1 MKKIALLCL
10 ALGLTFFVQ
19 AQDEEKEPPKEGWS
33 TAGTASLLFNQAAFN
48 HEWQGG
54 GVSNISGNFTASYDF
69 NYRKNGFAWDNK
81 IMADY
86 GATKIKNQ
94 EYIQKTND
102 RLEFTSNIGKQIGE
116 TNWYYSGI
124 LNFKTQFDSGFEETE
139 EVVVVNGQSVT
150 IKNRERI
157 TKFLSPAYL
166 MVGPGLLW
174 KKSDNLKVN
183 FAPAT
188 ARFVFV
194 DGQFT
199 DPTDPRNKL
208 DADNAYF
215 GVDANE
221 TMRFEFGMA
230 INGYAKFELA
240 KNISMENIL
249 ALYSNYLEDPQ
260 NVDIDYTAN
269 INMKVNDFI
278 TTNFAFQ
285 AIYDDNAVKGF
296 QIREALGVGV
306 TYKFQ

>member
-1 MKKIALLCL
+1 MKK
-10 ALGLTFFVQ
+10 LTFLWVALCIGMTMQ
-19 AQDEEKEPPKEGWS
+19 AQDEETEASDEGWKTS
-33 TAGTASLLFNQAAFN
+33 GTVSLLFNQAAFN
-48 HEWQGG
+48 AEWQGG
-54 GVSNISGNFTASYDF
+54 GVSNISGNLTGAYDF
-69 NYRKNGFAWDNK
+69 NYKKGSLSWDNR

-86 GATKIKNQ
+86 GATKIKTQ

-102 RLEFTSNIGKQIGE
+102 RLEFTSTLGKRIGE
-116 TNWYYSGI
+116 TNWYYSAI

-139 EVVVVNGQSVT
+139 EIVVVNGQNVT
-150 IKNRERI
+150 IKTRSRI

-166 MVGPGLLW
+166 MIGPGMMW

-199 DPTDPRNKL
+199 DPNDPRNKL

-215 GVDANE
+215 GIDANE
-221 TMRFEFGMA
+221 TMRFELGFA
-230 INGYAKFELA
+230 VNGYAKFDLV
-240 KNISMENIL
+240 KNVSMENIL

-260 NVDIDYTAN
+260 NMDVDYTAN
-269 INMKVNDFI
+269 VNMKVNEWL
-278 TTNFAFQ
+278 TTNIAFQ

-296 QIREALGVGV
+296 QIREAIGVGL
-306 TYKFQ
+306 TYKFE

>member
-1 MKKIALLCL
+1 MKKLTFLWVACCIALT
-10 ALGLTFFVQ
+10 AQ
-19 AQDEEKEPPKEGWS
+19 AQETETEASDEGWKTS
-33 TAGTASLLFNQAAFN
+33 GTVSLLFNQAAFN
-48 HEWQGG
+48 AEWQGG
-54 GVSNISGNFTASYDF
+54 GVSNISGNLTGAYDF
-69 NYRKNGFAWDNK
+69 NYKKGSLSWDNR

-102 RLEFTSNIGKQIGE
+102 RLEFTSTLGKRIGE
-116 TNWYYSGI
+116 TNWYYSAI

-139 EVVVVNGQSVT
+139 EVVVVNGQNVT
-150 IKNRERI
+150 IKSRSRI

-166 MVGPGLLW
+166 MIGPGAMW

-188 ARFVFV
+188 ARLVLV

-199 DPTDPRNKL
+199 DPNDPRNKL

-221 TMRFEFGMA
+221 TLRFELGFA
-230 INGYAKFELA
+230 INGYAKFDLM
-240 KNISMENIL
+240 KNVSMENIL

-260 NVDIDYTAN
+260 NMDVDYTAN
-269 INMKVNDFI
+269 VNMKVNEWL
-278 TTNFAFQ
+278 TTNIAFQ

-296 QIREALGVGV
+296 QIREAIGVGL
-306 TYKFQ
+306 TYKFE